1 MNVEF
6 ITVSDLL
13 DFKKEL
19 ISEIK
24 SYLTNNDQPSKT
36 WLKSNEVR
44 KILGCSHGTLQN
56 LRINETLN
64 PTKIGGTWYY
74 DANQVYSLLSK
85 AS

>member
-6 ITVSDLL
+6 ITKTDLL

-19 ISEIK
+19 LQEIK
-24 SYLTNNDQPSKT
+24 SFLTPDQPRKA

-44 KILGCSHGTLQN
+44 QILGCSHGTLQN
-56 LRINETLN
+56 LRINGTLT

-74 DANQVYSLLSK
+74 SSEQIMSLLSQV
-85 AS
+85 A